1 MSKLFSTRNLLA
13 IAAVLAVAVAAHFG
27 YAPGLTSPDDGMMI
41 IGIGMAQMTPALARV
56 VDPILSTIARGYKN
70 LDFIGNNLF
79 PVVPVGQRGG
89 QIITFGREDFAIYDT
104 QRAPGTNTKRIHV
117 GYTGAAFALKDYSL
131 EGAVPIELQQESASA
146 SPSLDLGRVAVN
158 KVQNI
163 MALQLEKAQA
173 DLATTAANYNASYK
187 NTALAGATLWS
198 DITSDPIANVETG
211 KEAIRVVTG
220 RRPNTM
226 VIGPKV
232 WNALQLNT
240 KILARVTTSGGQVQT
255 PTTADLAR
263 IFGVARVFVGEAI
276 YTDASGAFVDMW
288 GKNAVLAYTEL
299 SSLADMGTPTFGY
312 TYRLS
317 GYPLVEVPYM
327 ERNPKSWFYP
337 VTDVVAPVIAGASGA
352 GGYLISPAV
361 A

>member
-1 MSKLFSTRNLLA
+1 MPQMSPS
-13 IAAVLAVAVAAHFG
+13 AARL
-27 YAPGLTSPDDGMMI
+27 
-41 IGIGMAQMTPALARV
+41 
-56 VDPILSTIARGYKN
+56 VDPILSTIARGHKN
-70 LDFIGNNLF
+70 LDFVGMNLF
-79 PVVPVGQRGG
+79 PVVPVSVRGG
-89 QIITFGREDFAIYDT
+89 NIITFGKEEFAIYDT
-104 QRAPGTNTKRIHV
+104 QRAPGANTKRIHV
-117 GYTGAAFALKDYSL
+117 GYSGAPFALKDYSL
-131 EGAVPIELQQESASA
+131 EGAVPIELQQESSA
-146 SPSLDLGRVAVN
+146 AAPSLDLGRVAVN

-173 DLATTAANYNASYK
+173 DLATTAGNYAAAYK

-198 DITSDPIANVETG
+198 DSASATSDPIGNVETG
-211 KEAIRVVTG
+211 KEAIRAVTG

-226 VIGPKV
+226 IIGPKV
-232 WNALQLNT
+232 LNALMVHA
-240 KILARVTTSGGQVQT
+240 KILARTVSTSGAVMN
-255 PTTADLAR
+255 PTLADLAR
-263 IFGVARVFVGEAI
+263 IFGVARVVVGEGI

-288 GKNAVLAYTEL
+288 GKNAILAYTEL

-317 GYPLVEVPYM
+317 GYPLVEIPYQ

-352 GGYLISPAV
+352 GGYLIQPAV

>member
-1 MSKLFSTRNLLA
+1 M
-13 IAAVLAVAVAAHFG
+13 
-27 YAPGLTSPDDGMMI
+27 P
-41 IGIGMAQMTPALARV
+41 QMTPALARV
-56 VDPILSTIARGYKN
+56 VDPILTTIARGYKN
-70 LDFIGNNLF
+70 KDFVGMNLF
-79 PVVPVGQRGG
+79 PQVPVGMRGG
-89 QIITFGREDFAIYDT
+89 QIITFGKEDFAIYDT
-104 QRAPGTNTKRIHV
+104 QRAPGANTKRIHV
-117 GYTGAAFALKDYSL
+117 GYSGAAFALKDYSL
-131 EGAVPIELQQESASA
+131 EGTVPIELQQESAAA

-158 KVQNI
+158 RVQNI

-173 DLATTAANYNASYK
+173 DLATTAANYASGYK
-187 NTALAGATLWS
+187 NTALTGTTLWS
-198 DITSDPIANVETG
+198 DASASDPIGNVETG
-211 KEAIRVVTG
+211 KEAIRAVTG

-226 VIGPKV
+226 LIGPKV
-232 WNALQLNT
+232 LNALNVHT
-240 KILARVTTSGGQVQT
+240 KILARTTSASGQVLT
-255 PTTADLAR
+255 PTLQDLQR
-263 IFGVARVFVGEAI
+263 IFGIDRVVVGEAI

-288 GKNAVLAYTEL
+288 GKNAILAYTEL